1 MSNEKCSTWEVYMI
15 QTESG
20 KLYTGIT
27 NDMTRRFDAHKNKRQ
42 GARFFH
48 ISSPESIVFR
58 EVHPNRSEASKRE
71 SAIKK
76 LTRAE
81 KLTLLKKR
89 SKKLKHA

>member
-1 MSNEKCSTWEVYMI
+1 MTNEELNNWEVYMI

-48 ISSPESIVFR
+48 FSSPESVVFR
-58 EVHPNRSEASKRE
+58 EAHPNRSEASKRE
-71 SAIKK
+71 IAIKK
-76 LTRAE
+76 LTRTE
-81 KLTLLKKR
+81 KLALLKKR